1 MSRAYQPILPAASRY
16 LQEKWDKAAYRQHRN
31 KVDSASPAVDTQG
44 LQPPSHLQLNLK
56 RRQLD
61 RERQAVRERDDR
73 IHSARLVAIA
83 QSRGRLDNWNSYSVR
98 SLSSERRRWELAQIG
113 VENQRLAGQ
122 LRQQQSEHARE
133 PWERHWE
140 RVELIRNGIARYP
153 RSLRAPQTVPKEQRQ
168 EALSSGFPSLGH
180 EERRRA
186 NTVPLRMARGAAMP
200 HRGAPGDVGPSPRQR
215 LGQLWR
221 PCPQR
226 SARCEGT
233 VPDSGAPQ
241 GTGASA
247 QQTTTAAVLSPRGLA
262 SCGP

>member
-83 QSRGRLDNWNSYSVR
+83 QSRGRVDNWNSYSVR

-153 RSLRAPQTVPKEQRQ
+153 RSLRAPQGLCTKQLIDAASLGGGRSGGVLGEEAEQR
-168 EALSSGFPSLGH
+168 
-180 EERRRA
+180 
-186 NTVPLRMARGAAMP
+186 
-200 HRGAPGDVGPSPRQR
+200 
-215 LGQLWR
+215 
-221 PCPQR
+221 
-226 SARCEGT
+226 
-233 VPDSGAPQ
+233 
-241 GTGASA
+241 
-247 QQTTTAAVLSPRGLA
+247 
-262 SCGP
+262 

>member
-1 MSRAYQPILPAASRY
+1 MGGAGEVCVGWTELHLPQLGLLELREG
-16 LQEKWDKAAYRQHRN
+16 LEKLGVGDGAYRPQLASGGLIGLAPLL
-31 KVDSASPAVDTQG
+31 VSAQQKRG
-44 LQPPSHLQLNLK
+44 LGPGGEVKGAPQPLRLF
-56 RRQLD
+56 
-61 RERQAVRERDDR
+61 
-73 IHSARLVAIA
+73 SAP
-83 QSRGRLDNWNSYSVR
+83 

-233 VPDSGAPQ
+233 VPASGAPQ

-262 SCGP
+262 R

>member
-31 KVDSASPAVDTQG
+31 K
-44 LQPPSHLQLNLK
+44 
-56 RRQLD
+56 LD

-153 RSLRAPQTVPKEQRQ
+153 RSLRAPQGLNGWELTPTAQIYTRGGED
-168 EALSSGFPSLGH
+168 LTGDWNG
-180 EERRRA
+180 
-186 NTVPLRMARGAAMP
+186 MA
-200 HRGAPGDVGPSPRQR
+200 
-215 LGQLWR
+215 
-221 PCPQR
+221 
-226 SARCEGT
+226 EI
-233 VPDSGAPQ
+233 
-241 GTGASA
+241 
-247 QQTTTAAVLSPRGLA
+247 
-262 SCGP
+262 

>member
-1 MSRAYQPILPAASRY
+1 MSRGYQPILPAASRY
-16 LQEKWDKAAYRQHRN
+16 LQEKWDKTAYRQHRN

-83 QSRGRLDNWNSYSVR
+83 QSRGRVDNWNSYSVR

-122 LRQQQSEHARE
+122 LRQQQAEHARE

-140 RVELIRNGIARYP
+140 RVELICNGIARYP
-153 RSLRAPQTVPKEQRQ
+153 RSLRAPQLHEVALMQKSWSQKEFLLCLGMRSS
-168 EALSSGFPSLGH
+168 EATKAGRES
-180 EERRRA
+180 
-186 NTVPLRMARGAAMP
+186 
-200 HRGAPGDVGPSPRQR
+200 
-215 LGQLWR
+215 
-221 PCPQR
+221 
-226 SARCEGT
+226 
-233 VPDSGAPQ
+233 
-241 GTGASA
+241 
-247 QQTTTAAVLSPRGLA
+247 
-262 SCGP
+262 